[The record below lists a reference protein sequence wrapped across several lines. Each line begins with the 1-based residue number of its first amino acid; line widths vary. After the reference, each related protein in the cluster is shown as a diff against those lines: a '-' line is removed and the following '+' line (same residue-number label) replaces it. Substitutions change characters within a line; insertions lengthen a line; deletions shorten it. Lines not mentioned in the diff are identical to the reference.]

1 MKRQKREAKNVEAT
15 PVQDSG
21 SLILVLLFQCKWKTT
36 KSSEFALIW
45 LRTATITH
53 IILQLLHWQWHTTV
67 SQSMNKPL
75 EKPSVHL
82 TWTWTAWG
90 KHISIGKKSCK
101 AKQSYIFISAFA
113 WVFLQPI
120 CATAICATLNNGQK
134 RSIKLRNF
142 TPSPDLNG
150 CQFYCWISVIIFV
163 WDNKVKV
170 FLREI
175 YCNQFQRFDCNRG
188 QSEFHRFFTRHSQSP
203 YSSLQRS
210 QISSV
215 KNNKY
220 TNTYMS
226 LRMVKWHLSDI
237 YLY

>member
-1 MKRQKREAKNVEAT
+1 MIENCHNNTYYSPVTALAVAHHGISEHEQALGEAFCPSDLDLN
-15 PVQDSG
+15 
-21 SLILVLLFQCKWKTT
+21 SLGQAHFNW
-36 KSSEFALIW
+36 
-45 LRTATITH
+45 
-53 IILQLLHWQWHTTV
+53 
-67 SQSMNKPL
+67 
-75 EKPSVHL
+75 
-82 TWTWTAWG
+82 
-90 KHISIGKKSCK
+90 KKSCK

-150 CQFYCWISVIIFV
+150 CQFYWWISVIIFV

-170 FLREI
+170 FLSEI

-188 QSEFHRFFTRHSQSP
+188 QSEFHRFFTRHSQNP